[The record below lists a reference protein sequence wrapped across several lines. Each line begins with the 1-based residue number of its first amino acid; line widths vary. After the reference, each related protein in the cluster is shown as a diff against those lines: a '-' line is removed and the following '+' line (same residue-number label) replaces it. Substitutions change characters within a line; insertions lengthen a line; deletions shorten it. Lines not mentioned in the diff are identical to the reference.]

1 VANTDIPWTA
11 GNPND
16 RSVFGFRIRHG
27 SRRGPMSKT
36 KYLSL
41 KKAGRGPRETEL
53 GGMILISRR
62 AEEEW
67 DRANERPT
75 GALARLVKRE
85 AEARHR
91 KARLGAAALKKKRKS

>member
-1 VANTDIPWTA
+1 MSTIITWEP
-11 GNPND
+11 GNPHD
-16 RSVFGFRIRHG
+16 RSVLGFRVRHG
-27 SRRGPMSKT
+27 GAKGPMSKS

-41 KKAGRGPRETEL
+41 KKAGRAPRETEL
-53 GGMILISRR
+53 NGMIIISRR

-91 KARLGAAALKKKRKS
+91 KARLGAAALKKKRAS